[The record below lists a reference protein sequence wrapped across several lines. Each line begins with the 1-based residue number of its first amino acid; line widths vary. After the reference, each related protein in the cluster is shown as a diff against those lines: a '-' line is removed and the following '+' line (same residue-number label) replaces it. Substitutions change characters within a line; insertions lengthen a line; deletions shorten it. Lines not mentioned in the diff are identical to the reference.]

1 MVLGDPLFPLVDE
14 LEVLLLAHHLAN
26 YFFVTI

>member
-14 LEVLLLAHHLAN
+14 FEVLLLAHHLAN
-26 YFFVTI
+26 YFFVAI